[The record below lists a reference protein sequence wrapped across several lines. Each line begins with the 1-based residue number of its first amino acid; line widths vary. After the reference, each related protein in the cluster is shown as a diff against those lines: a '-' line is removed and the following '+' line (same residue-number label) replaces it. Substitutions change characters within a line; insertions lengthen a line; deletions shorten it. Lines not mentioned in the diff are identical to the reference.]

1 MLRLFRGGGAA
12 AAAAA
17 FRPGPVR
24 ALSSSSPTP
33 APSGTRLQS
42 AATVMRTVNPF
53 PYTYAGLLHELI
65 THNQVATP
73 DDYSDSAL
81 DRPMPDAPS
90 PLELIRRTY
99 QPSII
104 VRKRR
109 HGFRHRMT
117 TVGGR
122 NVLARRLAKGRHV
135 LCP

>member
-1 MLRLFRGGGAA
+1 MLRLFRGGAAMTALGA
-12 AAAAA
+12 
-17 FRPGPVR
+17 GHVR
-24 ALSSSSPTP
+24 ALSSSSP
-33 APSGTRLQS
+33 APSVVAM
-42 AATVMRTVNPF
+42 AAMRAVNPF

-65 THNQVATP
+65 SHNQVAMP
-73 DDYSDSAL
+73 DDYADSSL
-81 DRPMPDAPS
+81 DRPAPDAPS